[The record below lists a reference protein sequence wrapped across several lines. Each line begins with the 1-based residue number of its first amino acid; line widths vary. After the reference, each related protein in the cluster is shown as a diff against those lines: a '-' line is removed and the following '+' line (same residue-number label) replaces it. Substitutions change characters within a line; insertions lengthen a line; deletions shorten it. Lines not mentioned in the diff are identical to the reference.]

1 MNITIFYFSGTGNTW
16 WTSLVLKKELEQSG
30 STVNMYS
37 LENPILKNEEF
48 VEQKIKD
55 SDHIIIGYP
64 IYGSGLPDN
73 MRDFIDHLPHVSD
86 NKKFSTFCTQA
97 SSSGD
102 GNIFFKKEIEKKGY
116 KFLQSFQISL
126 TTNFNVAKFPFSM
139 LRPARGKKLETIKA
153 KVSKKLSKMAEKIV
167 RGEQYFEGTRLDQR
181 LLGNIQRYIFQRNK
195 KKLTQG
201 FKFFKDRCTK
211 CNLCVK
217 TCPTE
222 NLFLDLADL
231 DLKRKD
237 NCLLCFRCYNFCP
250 GLAINYGKNI
260 KNPESYKRYPGPIE
274 NLKISEI
281 RK

>member
-16 WTSLVLKKELEQSG
+16 WSSSMLKKELEKSG
-30 STVNMYS
+30 NTVDMYS
-37 LENPILKNEEF
+37 LENPLLKKEEF
-48 VEQKIKD
+48 IVQKIKEA
-55 SDHIIIGYP
+55 DHIIIGYP

-73 MRDFIDHLPHVSD
+73 MRGFIDHLPTVSG
-86 NKKFSTFCTQA
+86 NKKFSSFCTQA
-97 SSSGD
+97 SSSGN

-116 KFLQSFQISL
+116 KFLQSFQINL
-126 TTNFNVAKFPFSM
+126 TTNFNVAKFPFSL
-139 LRPARGKKLETIKA
+139 LRPARGKKLEKIKA
-153 KVSKKLSKMAEKIV
+153 KAVKKITIMAGKIV
-167 RGEQYFEGTRLDQR
+167 RDEQYFEGTRFYQR
-181 LLGNIQRYIFQRNK
+181 LLGDIQRYIFECNK
-195 KKLTQG
+195 KKLTQN

-211 CNLCVK
+211 CNLCVE

-222 NLFLDLADL
+222 NLFLELTNL

-260 KNPESYKRYPGPIE
+260 KNPERYKRYPGPIE

-281 RK
+281 R